1 MVDITNLTQSAQ
13 SLLNQKNRRE
23 KRTRLLNLISKGVD
37 IGNQIVSNKSNEKLT
52 QLQRDRDFEKA
63 YWTNAW
69 KKRQGIVSDRLAYNE
84 NNNYFRQK
92 ALNEFEASFPD
103 LDSNLPNYKTVK
115 QEKVE
120 EISKKLLE
128 KHNKDFDNFRGGKP
142 IDLSV
147 RTQEEFTKPFND
159 YFNNEQDKLS
169 SYQNQTLVGT
179 IFRNL
184 KGDTDAKLQ
193 SLSNESRKRYDS
205 YKNIFKDFQPA
216 ALDKYDIVT
225 TDDLLNRDMNNSELQ
240 TYLNDLV
247 QSEQINVDQKNY
259 IGRTMTNPEGRTI
272 NSIRASLIAP
282 ELAPVMT
289 RYSNYIFNQET
300 MDKSK
305 GVFKNILNPD
315 GTINKDTTTYYKW
328 KRTIDP
334 LARQNAGLPVTPP
347 DVEDTLQDIF
357 ITIVD
362 HNRQYKSIDDRV
374 DNLDIEDNQKKLI
387 KETFRKNLA
396 NDFAKYYERTTGE
409 KTLEALKQDLFVSIV
424 TTLSTDEEFAQIFK
438 YDKDGKTL
446 SQFVDNQMSIL
457 QSEDFLEANKLLGI
471 EKGLPDNER
480 IRLEAFRLNVI
491 SGKLNKTQI
500 KNQYEDIVKSFE
512 DSPNYEELLRRMRD
526 IAEIKDNRRN

>member
-23 KRTRLLNLISKGVD
+23 KKTRLLNLISKGVD

-52 QLQRDRDFEKA
+52 QLQRDKDFEKA
-63 YWTNAW
+63 YWTNVW
-69 KKRQGIVSDRLAYNE
+69 KKRQGIVSDRLAYNDD
-84 NNNYFRQK
+84 NNYFRKK

-115 QEKVE
+115 QEKIE
-120 EISKKLLE
+120 EISNRLLG

-225 TDDLLNRDMNNSELQ
+225 TDDLLNRDMTDPELQ

-247 QSEQINVDQKNY
+247 QSEQISVAQKNY
-259 IGRTMTNPEGRTI
+259 IGRTMTNPKGRTI
-272 NSIRASLIAP
+272 NSIRASLITP
-282 ELAPVMT
+282 ELLPIMT
-289 RYSNYIFNQET
+289 KYNNYIFNQET
-300 MDKSK
+300 IDKQK
-305 GVFKNILNPD
+305 GVFKSSLNPD
-315 GTINKDTTTYYKW
+315 GSINKDTTTYYKW
-328 KRTIDP
+328 KRSIDP

-347 DVEDTLQDIF
+347 DVEDTLQDMF

-362 HNRQYKSIDDRV
+362 YNRQYKNIDDRV
-374 DNLDIEDNQKKLI
+374 DNLDIKDSQKELLRK
-387 KETFRKNLA
+387 TFTKSLS

-409 KTLEALKQDLFVSIV
+409 KTLDALKQDLFVSIV

-438 YDKDGKTL
+438 DEEDGETL
-446 SQFVDNQMSIL
+446 LKFVENQTNALNSG
-457 QSEDFLEANKLLGI
+457 DFIEANKLLGI
-471 EKGLPDNER
+471 KEDLPYEESIPIQN
-480 IRLEAFRLNVI
+480 F
-491 SGKLNKTQI
+491 KLNFYSGEYSSRQLN
-500 KNQYEDIVKSFE
+500 NQVKRLLERFK
-512 DSPNYEELLRRMRD
+512 DSPNFEE
-526 IAEIKDNRRN
+526 ISKKIKDIVETK